1 MNTKNLDHLRIVVH
15 INDEDVRDRDE
26 IYYKLNY
33 FCENDIDRNILK
45 PVAVPP
51 VSIRPLN
58 STGCENMKAEV
69 LLIDD
74 KCLQLNL
81 LSNEEDDV
89 PYTNIS
95 HKMYFDF
102 VSHSTVELSKR
113 ELAIVMDDLLLKHVN
128 STIIRFSNKQ
138 ETDIIIFLDLLIS
151 FLKKR
156 IYYQKY
162 QLKHVKLECRDIG
175 ATMGNTGSQPAEQ
188 GLTMRADM
196 ADNNNNIDDC
206 NNNNVQHH
214 FANTSTNK
222 FQYTRDLLYWLVKQY
237 RYRFADNQGHEKLLF
252 TFALNDHHHNAF
264 DVKLTLFNIYTDL
277 MKTED
282 RNHWRHYMDH
292 IGDGCK
298 GQDCN
303 FVHSGLTICLSNH
316 MEGIINQ
323 NTLLMFHVP
332 TDIEM
337 CTETTEVLQMAHAVM
352 QNRKKK
358 SFEVNLNQR
367 ISLKSTTCLESL
379 LLPTKIDEEEPIP
392 KVCPKYVN
400 TRKTYYESS
409 NERANR
415 AYCAPPRNNQSAAR
429 SSLGNPGSMSFNSL
443 SSWYRK
449 IDERFLQLS
458 QTREKYFDRYFDL
471 KFIAISYSISDMYNC
486 LESLNLHNGNHVK
499 VQEDERE
506 LHQLF
511 KSYHNA
517 RFLFRQLTED
527 IQYSEFESS
536 LKIYLDTK
544 MFDLNKQASKL
555 KRKHFQLG
563 HQLLKLT
570 FDNIVCDF
578 K

>member
-1 MNTKNLDHLRIVVH
+1 MNAKNLNHLRIVVH
-15 INDEDVRDRDE
+15 IDDEDIRDRDE

-33 FCENDIDRNILK
+33 FCENDIERNILK
-45 PVAVPP
+45 SVAVPN
-51 VSIRPLN
+51 VSIRPTN
-58 STGCENMKAEV
+58 STDCENMKAEV

-113 ELAIVMDDLLLKHVN
+113 ELAIVMDDLLLKHVS

-162 QLKHVKLECRDIG
+162 QLKYVKLECRDIG

-188 GLTMRADM
+188 GLTIRADM
-196 ADNNNNIDDC
+196 ADDNNNIDDC
-206 NNNNVQHH
+206 INNNNVHY
-214 FANTSTNK
+214 FTNTSINK
-222 FQYTRDLLYWLVKQY
+222 FQHTRDLLNWLVKQY

-252 TFALNDHHHNAF
+252 TFALKDHHHNAF
-264 DVKLTLFNIYTDL
+264 KVKLTLFNIYTDL

-323 NTLLMFHVP
+323 NTLLIFHVP

-358 SFEVNLNQR
+358 SFETNLNQR
-367 ISLKSTTCLESL
+367 MSLKSTTCLESL
-379 LLPTKIDEEEPIP
+379 LLPTKTDEEEPEQ
-392 KVCPKYVN
+392 KVRTKNVTNRRTCH
-400 TRKTYYESS
+400 ESG
-409 NERANR
+409 NHWANR
-415 AYCAPPRNNQSAAR
+415 AYCAPTRNKTSEGR
-429 SSLGNPGSMSFNSL
+429 SSLGNPGSISFNSL
-443 SSWYRK
+443 SSWYHK
-449 IDERFLQLS
+449 IDERYLQLS
-458 QTREKYFDRYFDL
+458 QTLEKYFDRYFDL
-471 KFIAISYSISDMYNC
+471 KFIAISYSISDMYKC
-486 LESLNLHNGNHVK
+486 LESFNLNNGNHVK
-499 VQEDERE
+499 VQEDDKE

-511 KSYHNA
+511 ESYHNA

-527 IQYSEFESS
+527 IQYTEFESS

-544 MFDLNKQASKL
+544 IFELNKQASKL
-555 KRKHFQLG
+555 KMKHLQLG
-563 HQLLKLT
+563 QRLLKLT

-578 K
+578 